1 MLKTRGPALRLLKLH
16 VSLGAA
22 NGGEVGDVL
31 DLSASLPVALGPSDL
46 GVIFKNLISMLV
58 MIF

>member
-22 NGGEVGDVL
+22 SGGVVGDAL
-31 DLSASLPVALGPSDL
+31 DLSASLPVTRGLLTFESSL
-46 GVIFKNLISMLV
+46 KS
-58 MIF
+58 